1 LISVSYC
8 KRRLPAALLLFL
20 ALTAPLSAAASRN
33 VVVLGSYNVENLFDL
48 KRDGSEYPGYVPGG
62 RLGWNRRMAA
72 VKLKHIAHVLDAL
85 DADILALQEVESREA
100 LAMLNRRLDLPYP
113 HMAVAG
119 KKSTAVR
126 CALLSRYPLA
136 ETETISV
143 PGRGSRSILKARLR
157 IAGAPLVVFVNHWKS
172 KSAPESRR
180 LPYARALAAQ
190 IRDLP
195 PDADFVVAG
204 DLNSNYNEFETLAGQ
219 PELNDTDGV
228 TGINH
233 ILHTVSAGRL
243 VTERA
248 LCRAD
253 ERARLLYNPW
263 LELKKSRRWSARYYG
278 RPGSPDHL
286 LLSPGL
292 YDGKGLSYIDNSFDK
307 FDPGD
312 LFRGAA
318 IYRWQRTEKGRGRHL
333 GRGYADHLPLFLWL
347 AKKPFKWRRAAPYPV
362 ETVSIGELYHL
373 KTGRVNYR
381 LKSCAVIY
389 KHKKFTVIKQRGGR
403 AILIYGRV
411 PKLKTGQIYHLTAM
425 RLKRYYGMLE
435 IIRLDSLR
443 PLDRTVDPADFFVS
457 PEGPPLHD
465 PGLRNEV
472 LGRVQGIYKNGYLYY
487 GGGRK
492 IRLFTRNKALLPESG
507 SRVIVKEIRIGYH
520 KHPELVLERPEQI
533 RVAKD

>member
-1 LISVSYC
+1 MISLSGL
-8 KRRLPAALLLFL
+8 KRRLPAALLFLSAFLF
-20 ALTAPLSAAASRN
+20 PLSAAASGDI
-33 VVVLGSYNVENLFDL
+33 VVLGSYNVENLFDL

-62 RLGWNRRMAA
+62 RLGWNRPMAA
-72 VKLKHIAHVLDAL
+72 VKFQHIARVLDAL
-85 DADILALQEVESREA
+85 DADILALQEVESRQA
-100 LAMLNRRLDLPYP
+100 LEMLNQRLALPYP

-119 KKSTAVR
+119 RKSTAVR
-126 CALLSRYPLA
+126 CALLSRYPLT
-136 ETETISV
+136 ETETVSV
-143 PGRGSRSILKARLR
+143 PGRGSRSILKARVR
-157 IAGAPLVVFVNHWKS
+157 IGGSPLVVFVNHWKS

-190 IRDLP
+190 IRELP

-204 DLNSNYNEFETLAGQ
+204 DLNSNYNEFETLPDH
-219 PELNDTDGV
+219 PELNDTEGV

-233 ILHTVSAGRL
+233 ILHTVSGGRL

-253 ERARLLYNPW
+253 ESARLLYNPW
-263 LELKKSRRWSARYYG
+263 LELKKGRRWSARYYG
-278 RPGSPDHL
+278 RPNSPDHL

-292 YDGKGLSYIDNSFDK
+292 YDEKGLSYIDNSFDK
-307 FDPGD
+307 FDPGN

-318 IYRWQRTEKGRGRHL
+318 IDRWQRSEKGRGRHL
-333 GRGYADHLPLFLWL
+333 GRGYSDHLPIFLWV
-347 AKKPFKWRRAAPYPV
+347 AKKPFKWRRTVPYPL

-389 KHKKFTVIKQRGGR
+389 KHRKFTVIKQRGGR

-411 PKLKTGQIYHLTAM
+411 PELKTGQIYHLTAR

-435 IIRLDSLR
+435 ITRLDSLR
-443 PLDRTVDPADFFVS
+443 SLDRAADPADYFVS
-457 PEGPPLHD
+457 PEGPPLD
-465 PGLRNEV
+465 APLLRNEV
-472 LGRVQGIYKNGYLYY
+472 LDRVRGIYKNGYLYY

-507 SRVIVKEIRIGYH
+507 ARVIVKEIRIGYH
-520 KHPELVLERPEQI
+520 NHPELVLERAGQI
-533 RVAKD
+533 RAAED